1 MAGTLIYITDA
12 GRAAL
17 VAPANDGTNAHKIV
31 EIGLATASFNAAN
44 PSLVAL
50 PNERKRITTF
60 AGENVAF
67 DTIHVTLK
75 DDTDDQFTLYGF
87 GLYLENGVLA
97 AVYSQ
102 ATPIMEKAPAAMLL
116 LSADLQFTTIDAAT
130 LTFGDASFTNPPA
143 TTERQGVIELATQAE
158 VDAGAD
164 DLRAITPKTAASR
177 YAALTGANFT
187 GPINA
192 KNSSFGAGVKRANIW
207 SDANNAYFY
216 SDGNAYLGSQAG
228 DGLAIL
234 IAGNAEAARA
244 LPNGRTLF
252 GKTAD
257 DGIGLVQVGGL
268 MTAQTPA
275 AGDSSKRVAT
285 TEFVV
290 AAIASALVGAIVL
303 EVRTTARAGFLK
315 LNGALLNRA
324 DYPALWAYAQA
335 SGAIVAEASWSAN
348 NWGCFSTGNGSTTF
362 RIPELRGEFL
372 RCWDDARGADAN
384 RGIGTYQGS
393 QNIWHAHGASA
404 AAVGDHVHS
413 AWTDSQGWHGH
424 HGNTYAIGDHQHVL
438 DQPVPQYVVDSDRGV
453 GNSSNFSID
462 SGARYP
468 YTGWNGSHGHGFDTD
483 GAGTHGHNVGIGG
496 AGNHTHGITVN
507 GDGGGEA
514 RPRNVALLAM
524 IRAY

>member
-31 EIGLATASFNAAN
+31 EIGLATASFNAAD

-102 ATPIMEKAPAAMLL
+102 ATPIMEKAAAAMLL

-130 LTFGDASFTNPPA
+130 LVFGDASFTNPPA
-143 TTERQGVIELATQAE
+143 TTERQGVVELATQDE
-158 VDAGAD
+158 VNAGAD
-164 DLRAITPKTAASR
+164 SVRALTPKTAASR
-177 YAALTGANFT
+177 YASLTGANFA
-187 GPINA
+187 GPVSATQLTTDGAAVVGVA
-192 KNSSFGAGVKRANIW
+192 KIQSATRAAVLSVSN
-207 SDANNAYFY
+207 F
-216 SDGNAYLGSQAG
+216 
-228 DGLAIL
+228 DGLSIEAMD
-234 IAGNAEAARA
+234 AGNTTKKNIGLA
-244 LPNGRTLF
+244 PWG
-252 GKTAD
+252 GKVLIGATAD
-257 DGIGLVQVGGL
+257 DGIGLMQVAGL
-268 MTAQTPA
+268 ITAQTPA

-290 AAIASALVGAIVL
+290 GAIASALVGAIVL

-315 LNGALLNRA
+315 CNGAVLNRA

-335 SGAIVAEASWSAN
+335 SGALVSDANWTAN
-348 NWGCFSTGNGSTTF
+348 NWGCFSTGNGTTTF

-372 RCWDDARGADAN
+372 RCWDDARGADTGRA
-384 RGIGTYQGS
+384 IGTWQVFS
-393 QNIWHAHGASA
+393 NTWHSHGASA

-424 HGNTYAIGDHQHVL
+424 HGNTYGIGDHQHVL
-438 DQPVPQYVVDSDRGV
+438 DQNVPQWANPDTDRGSV
-453 GNSSNFSID
+453 NSHFSID
-462 SGARYP
+462 NERQPFTS
-468 YTGWNGSHGHGFDTD
+468 WNGAHAHGFDTD

-496 AGNHTHGITVN
+496 AGNHSHTITVN
-507 GDGGGEA
+507 ADGGNEA
-514 RPRNVALLAM
+514 RPRNIALLAV